1 MHSIKS
7 LRNNAGFNKNKNN
20 RKLTY
25 SWKLNNSLHN
35 DNLVRQE
42 IKKEIKDFLEFN
54 ENEGTAYP
62 NLQDTMKA
70 VLRGKLI
77 GLSAFIKRLER
88 SYARNLIAHLKALEQ
103 KEANTPKRS
112 RRQEITKLRAE
123 INQLETKRTIQRI
136 NKTKIW
142 FFEKINKIVKSLANQ
157 LKHTETEPKLTK
169 SEMKR
174 ER

>member
-62 NLQDTMKA
+62 NLWDTMKA
-70 VLRGKLI
+70 VLNGKFI
-77 GLSAFIKRLER
+77 ALSAFIKKLEI
-88 SYARNLIAHLKALEQ
+88 SYTTNLTAHLKALEKK
-103 KEANTPKRS
+103 KEVNS
-112 RRQEITKLRAE
+112 
-123 INQLETKRTIQRI
+123 
-136 NKTKIW
+136 
-142 FFEKINKIVKSLANQ
+142 
-157 LKHTETEPKLTK
+157 KHTQEE
-169 SEMKR
+169 
-174 ER
+174 

>member
-54 ENEGTAYP
+54 ENEGTTYP

-112 RRQEITKLRAE
+112 RRHEIIKLRAE

-136 NKTKIW
+136 NKTKSW
-142 FFEKINKIVKSLANQ
+142 FVQKIKNVGKPLAKIIDGTKTVS
-157 LKHTETEPKLTK
+157 KLIK
-169 SEMKR
+169 SEKKR
-174 ER
+174 EI